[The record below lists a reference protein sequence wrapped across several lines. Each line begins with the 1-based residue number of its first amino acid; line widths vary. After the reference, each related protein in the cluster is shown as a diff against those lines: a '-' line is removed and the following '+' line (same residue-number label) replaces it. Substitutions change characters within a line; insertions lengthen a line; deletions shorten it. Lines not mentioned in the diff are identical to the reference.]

1 MPHSSRRVVSL
12 VGPVRIQASAPSIPL
27 RYMAPGD
34 FTAHQA
40 QLLFQAQAIFIFQQL
55 IIFPFYFA
63 PGLRGR
69 LGGDVRPKF
78 PCSISW
84 MIRKGAP
91 RLCTLI
97 FWNAGWL
104 LMMRA
109 FFKDGHA
116 ASMSASDW
124 ARAAFM
130 LQMYATG
137 FVTCVLT
144 PMRGPD
150 VALGSTDAL
159 HCYAATAYVVDHFIA
174 NQWVLGVPV
183 SSGYGGG
190 FVVATLCCGV
200 CQYSRAKDD
209 LIARKLHARA
219 RLGRS

>member
-1 MPHSSRRVVSL
+1 MRNWLRARHGDPPSGKPEALCWQFSHAQAGRAQRVGQSPGDFTGTL
-12 VGPVRIQASAPSIPL
+12 HEQ
-27 RYMAPGD
+27 MAPGD

-40 QLLFQAQAIFIFQQL
+40 QLLYQAQAIFIFQQL
-55 IIFPFYFA
+55 IIFPLYFA

-91 RLCTLI
+91 RVCTLL

-116 ASMSASDW
+116 TSMSATDW

-130 LQMYATG
+130 LQMYAT
-137 FVTCVLT
+137 
-144 PMRGPD
+144 
-150 VALGSTDAL
+150 
-159 HCYAATAYVVDHFIA
+159 Y
-174 NQWVLGVPV
+174 PV
-183 SSGYGGG
+183 
-190 FVVATLCCGV
+190 
-200 CQYSRAKDD
+200 
-209 LIARKLHARA
+209 
-219 RLGRS
+219 